1 MSTHFHPRPSTSAP
15 QSPVCPGSARPTI
28 RAITP
33 SPPHGLSNPMSKSC
47 SELEKPSQA
56 SQGAAEHLFMR
67 PKSVEMLQK
76 NVQTRH
82 AQQGFQGD
90 EVDTNVP
97 VLRRGGAVAGRKSP
111 VKRRHPSKSQRIK
124 PYSTPSAASLRHRIL
139 MGDRKDGKEE
149 ESGAIKQDASK
160 QPKHHDH
167 NDIDIFAACPDT
179 PTPMTA
185 SQKRFAYLPLGTPTP
200 TVYSQSASK
209 PRSRT
214 NAAPRTKSAPI
225 LASNRNR
232 QTSNLGHG
240 KPHPIHATRTL
251 NHSGTRLG
259 QRSQAND
266 ETQDP
271 SKVAPKHS
279 HSHRPLHVIQ
289 QQPNQPS
296 APVPAIKRARA
307 PGPAPTIPLPRKPLS
322 ATSNIS
328 IHTARSHR
336 SVFSTL
342 GRDELERKKAVV
354 EEDEGPFGAVGS
366 VAELDGARRSVSSG
380 KDGGEKGGM
389 CGGKGCC
396 GVM

>member
-33 SPPHGLSNPMSKSC
+33 SPPHGSSNPMSKSC
-47 SELEKPSQA
+47 SELEKPSHT

-76 NVQTRH
+76 HDQIRH
-82 AQQGFQGD
+82 AQQGFQG
-90 EVDTNVP
+90 EKVDANMP
-97 VLRRGGAVAGRKSP
+97 GLRRGGAVAGRKSP
-111 VKRRHPSKSQRIK
+111 VKRRHQSKSQRSR
-124 PYSTPSAASLRHRIL
+124 PYSTPPATSLRRRMPI
-139 MGDRKDGKEE
+139 GDRKDSKDE

-160 QPKHHDH
+160 QTQHLDN

-185 SQKRFAYLPLGTPTP
+185 SQRRFAYLPLGTPTP
-200 TVYSQSASK
+200 AISSQSASE

-214 NAAPRTKSAPI
+214 HTAPPRTKSAPI

-232 QTSNLGHG
+232 HTSTSR
-240 KPHPIHATRTL
+240 TRNPQPSHTWKTQGQ
-251 NHSGTRLG
+251 HGTRVA
-259 QRSQAND
+259 QPNHPNPEAN
-266 ETQDP
+266 
-271 SKVAPKHS
+271 VAPKLSRS
-279 HSHRPLHVIQ
+279 HQHLHIL
-289 QQPNQPS
+289 S
-296 APVPAIKRARA
+296 APTAPQRTKT
-307 PGPAPTIPLPRKPLS
+307 PGPPPTVPLARKPLS

-328 IHTARSHR
+328 IHTAHSHSHR

-354 EEDEGPFGAVGS
+354 EEDEGPFGAAGS
-366 VAELDGARRSVSSG
+366 VAELDGARRSVGSG
-380 KDGGEKGGM
+380 GGGGGM
-389 CGGKGCC
+389 CGGRGCC